1 MRKAI
6 LPSTW
11 RAIVAMLII
20 ITRIITTVDKPAVVV
35 SVPQDRLVCARL
47 YYSSSHT
54 PRDIVCQGTDPN
66 RSGWVNLLLCFG
78 FFCRSKAALN
88 GSSQQA
94 NKS

>member
-1 MRKAI
+1 MFMICSRQAI
-6 LPSTW
+6 SRLAAGPRYYEGVHRS
-11 RAIVAMLII
+11 
-20 ITRIITTVDKPAVVV
+20 ITG
-35 SVPQDRLVCARL
+35 S
-47 YYSSSHT
+47 
-54 PRDIVCQGTDPN
+54 DIVCQGTDPN